1 MVQRTLELEYDK
13 LVIGADLS
21 ALSYA
26 YINKIPLIYTRRL
39 RPFKYDDDNQWKSLR
54 DTWNKLSFLLAYTK
68 YMPFG
73 NTITNI
79 KIDNSFLKC
88 ITKNYLTVNITY
100 NNLFIFDDYKIDGL
114 TIPTGKTNN
123 FYHVLDYFN
132 VLSGASHDYKYL
144 TDNDD
149 FVKKVI
155 FYPTKRVP
163 FNFRKNIKDCVS
175 ISRIEEQNLLLDEYS
190 QNYSR
195 LKTTNLMFEAGI
207 KGYYDKKDNYYRKVR
222 LETDKRKI
230 YSLGKNKYSDL
241 PNNIKFIYDD
251 YKKLLNE
258 QPIVD
263 EYMEYIK
270 GIYGFT
276 A

>member
-26 YINKIPLIYTRRL
+26 YINKIPLIYIRRL

-54 DTWNKLSFLLAYTK
+54 DTWNKLAFLLAYTK
-68 YMPFG
+68 YIPFG

-132 VLSGASHDYKYL
+132 VLSGASHNYKYL
-144 TDNDD
+144 ADNDD

-195 LKTTNLMFEAGI
+195 LKTTNLMSKAGI
-207 KGYYDKKDNYYRKVR
+207 RGFYDKKDNYYRKVR
-222 LETDKRKI
+222 LESDKRKI
-230 YSLGKNKYSDL
+230 YSLGKNTYSDL

-258 QPIVD
+258 QPLVD
-263 EYMEYIK
+263 EYMEYTK
-270 GIYGFT
+270 GIYGIT

>member
-1 MVQRTLELEYDK
+1 MFQRTLELEYDK
-13 LVIGADLS
+13 LVIGSDLS

-26 YINKIPLIYTRRL
+26 YVNKIPVIYL
-39 RPFKYDDDNQWKSLR
+39 NLNKPFKFDDENIWKSKR
-54 DTWNKLSFLLAYTK
+54 DIWNKLCFLLAYTK

-73 NTITNI
+73 NIITNI
-79 KIDNSFLKC
+79 KIDNNLLKC
-88 ITKNYLTVNITY
+88 ITKNYLSINITY

-114 TIPTGKTNN
+114 PAPINKTNN

-144 TDNDD
+144 SDDDD

-155 FYPTKRVP
+155 FYPTKRMP
-163 FNFRKNIKDCVS
+163 SNFRKNIKDCVS
-175 ISRIEEQNLLLDEYS
+175 VSRIEEKNLLLDEYS

-195 LKTTNLMFEAGI
+195 LKTINLMAKAGI
-207 KGYYDKKDNYYRKVR
+207 KGYYEKADNYYRKVQI
-222 LETDKRKI
+222 ESNKRKI
-230 YSLGKNKYSDL
+230 FPLGKNIYPHIS
-241 PNNIKFIYDD
+241 NNIKFIYDD
-251 YKKLLNE
+251 YKSILNNRA
-258 QPIVD
+258 VTD

-270 GIYGFT
+270 NIYGIT